1 MNILLTPARIG
12 SVEIA
17 NRIVMPP
24 MTTRT
29 ADEDGYVT
37 DDTVAYYLA
46 RARGGV
52 GLITVEMASPE
63 KVGRHR
69 RREVGIYDDRFLP
82 GLTRLVAEIHRAG
95 AKASIQLGHGGGH
108 TRIDICGETPI
119 APSAIPHPVYET
131 TFETIVPEE
140 MSKARI
146 DATIAA
152 HAAAAARARNAG
164 FDCVE
169 IHAAHGY
176 LISQFHAPFEN
187 RRSDAYG
194 GSLEN
199 RARFGLEVLRAVKA
213 AVPGMPVVYRLSV
226 EDFFAGGLTFGEG
239 RRIALWAAQAGAD
252 ALHVTAGHY
261 RSLPSAQIV
270 LPPMTMPDAT
280 FLDFAAEVKRAV
292 RVPVIAVGRL
302 GDPAT
307 ATAAVADGKADFV
320 ALGRTLIAD
329 PQWVEKLR
337 RGEPIRRCLA
347 CNTCINE
354 MRGGARIGCVV
365 NGAAGR
371 ETIFAEPHPP
381 RGERIAV
388 IGAGPAGLTYASLVA
403 EGNTVT
409 VFEKEPRAG
418 GAFRYAGKAPLFQ
431 EVAAS
436 EQSFERYIADLVA
449 ACIRKGVDIPLRDR
463 RHHPPGRARAVRPA
477 GDRDR
482 RRLPLRPRSDRDR
495 DARSGRRALAR
506 RVPPAI
512 RAAVSRLV
520 LLPRPPRNGRALQAI
535 GEARPNRH
543 GHRRRRSRRQEQAG
557 DRRRVRGRAA
567 RSRAGIGSRLGW
579 RRFSWPACAL
589 PWPSIL
595 AATVVILLRLGRST
609 LAVIAVGLAVA
620 AAHRPEDFRAD
631 RRDFG
636 ALALVVDDFARSRF
650 HFAEQPGVAGD
661 ALDAAAGLADPDRG
675 RAGRRE

>member
-12 SVEIA
+12 TVEIR

-29 ADEDGYVT
+29 ADEEGYVT
-37 DDTVAYYLA
+37 DDTLAYYLA

-52 GLITVEMASPE
+52 GLITIEMASPE
-63 KVGRHR
+63 KAGRHR

-82 GLTRLVAEIHRAG
+82 GLTRLVGEIHRAG
-95 AKASIQLGHGGGH
+95 AKAAIQLGHGGGH

-131 TFETIVPEE
+131 TFETIVPQE
-140 MSKARI
+140 MTKARI

-152 HAAAAARARNAG
+152 HAAAAVRARTAG

-187 RRSDAYG
+187 RRSDIYG

-226 EDFFAGGLTFGEG
+226 EDFFPGGLPFDEG
-239 RRIALWAAQAGAD
+239 RQIAVWAAQAGAD

-261 RSLPSAQIV
+261 RSLPSAQVV
-270 LPPMTMPDAT
+270 LPPMTFPDAT
-280 FLDFAAEVKRAV
+280 FLDFAASVKRAV
-292 RVPVIAVGRL
+292 RVPIIAVGRL

-307 ATAAVADGKADFV
+307 ATAAVASGKTDFI

-329 PQWVEKLR
+329 PQWVEKLSR
-337 RGEPIRRCLA
+337 DEPIRRCLA

-371 ETIFAEPHPP
+371 ETMFADPHPP

-403 EGNTVT
+403 DGNQVT
-409 VFEKEPRAG
+409 VFEKDARAG

-431 EVAAS
+431 EVAAN
-436 EQSFERYIADLVA
+436 EHSFERYVADLVA
-449 ACIRKGVDIPLRDR
+449 ACLRKGVEFRFESDATDR
-463 RHHPPGRARAVRPA
+463 PELLAPFDRLVIATGAAYRFGLGPIATGMLDNGAARWPG
-477 GDRDR
+477 
-482 RRLPLRPRSDRDR
+482 
-495 DARSGRRALAR
+495 
-506 RVPPAI
+506 
-512 RAAVSRLV
+512 VSRLFSA
-520 LLPRPPRNGRALQAI
+520 PRVRDWFYYRARRGTAERFKRLAKPGQRVTVIGDAVRAGKSKQAI
-535 GEARPNRH
+535 AGAFEA
-543 GHRRRRSRRQEQAG
+543 
-557 DRRRVRGRAA
+557 
-567 RSRAGIGSRLGW
+567 
-579 RRFSWPACAL
+579 AL
-589 PWPSIL
+589 LS
-595 AATVVILLRLGRST
+595 
-609 LAVIAVGLAVA
+609 
-620 AAHRPEDFRAD
+620 
-631 RRDFG
+631 
-636 ALALVVDDFARSRF
+636 
-650 HFAEQPGVAGD
+650 
-661 ALDAAAGLADPDRG
+661 
-675 RAGRRE
+675 

>member
-12 SVEIA
+12 SVEIR

-29 ADEDGYVT
+29 ADEEGYVT
-37 DDTVAYYLA
+37 DDTLAYYLA

-52 GLITVEMASPE
+52 GLITIEMASPE
-63 KVGRHR
+63 KAGRHR

-82 GLTRLVAEIHRAG
+82 GLTRLVGEIHRAG
-95 AKASIQLGHGGGH
+95 AKAAIQLGHGGGH

-131 TFETIVPEE
+131 TFETIVPQE
-140 MSKARI
+140 MTKARI

-152 HAAAAARARNAG
+152 HAAAAVRARTAG

-187 RRSDAYG
+187 RRSDIYG

-226 EDFFAGGLTFGEG
+226 EDFFPGGLPFDEG
-239 RRIALWAAQAGAD
+239 RQIAVWAAQAGAD

-261 RSLPSAQIV
+261 RSLPSAQVV
-270 LPPMTMPDAT
+270 LPPMTFPDAT
-280 FLDFAAEVKRAV
+280 FLDFAANVKRAV
-292 RVPVIAVGRL
+292 HVPVIAVGRL

-307 ATAAVADGKADFV
+307 ATAAVASGKTDFI

-329 PQWVEKLR
+329 PQWVEKLSR
-337 RGEPIRRCLA
+337 DEPIRRCLA

-371 ETIFAEPHPP
+371 ETMFADPHPP

-403 EGNTVT
+403 DGNQVT
-409 VFEKEPRAG
+409 VFEKDAHAG

-431 EVAAS
+431 EVAAN
-436 EQSFERYIADLVA
+436 EHSFERYVADLVA
-449 ACIRKGVDIPLRDR
+449 ACLRKGVEFRFESDATDR
-463 RHHPPGRARAVRPA
+463 PELLAPFDRLVIATGAAYRFGLGPIATGMLDNGAARWPG
-477 GDRDR
+477 
-482 RRLPLRPRSDRDR
+482 
-495 DARSGRRALAR
+495 
-506 RVPPAI
+506 
-512 RAAVSRLV
+512 VSRLFSA
-520 LLPRPPRNGRALQAI
+520 PRVRDWFYYRARRGTAERFKRLAKPGQRVTVIGDAVRAGKSKQAI
-535 GEARPNRH
+535 AGAFEA
-543 GHRRRRSRRQEQAG
+543 
-557 DRRRVRGRAA
+557 
-567 RSRAGIGSRLGW
+567 
-579 RRFSWPACAL
+579 AL
-589 PWPSIL
+589 LS
-595 AATVVILLRLGRST
+595 
-609 LAVIAVGLAVA
+609 
-620 AAHRPEDFRAD
+620 
-631 RRDFG
+631 
-636 ALALVVDDFARSRF
+636 
-650 HFAEQPGVAGD
+650 
-661 ALDAAAGLADPDRG
+661 
-675 RAGRRE
+675 

>member
-1 MNILLTPARIG
+1 MSILLTPARIG
-12 SVEIA
+12 SLLIP

-29 ADEDGYVT
+29 ADEEGYVT
-37 DDTVAYYLA
+37 EDTLAYYLA

-82 GLTRLVAEIHRAG
+82 GLTRLVDEIHRAG

-108 TRIDICGETPI
+108 TRSDICGETPI

-131 TFETIVPEE
+131 TLETIIPEE
-140 MSKARI
+140 MTKARI
-146 DATIAA
+146 DETVTA
-152 HAAAAARARNAG
+152 HAAAAVRARKAG

-213 AVPGMPVVYRLSV
+213 AVPGMPVIYRLSV
-226 EDFFAGGLTFGEG
+226 EDFFPGGLPFSEG
-239 RRIALWAAQAGAD
+239 RQIAVWAAQAGAD

-261 RSLPSAQIV
+261 RSFPSAQVV
-270 LPPMTMPDAT
+270 LPPMSFPDAT
-280 FLDFAAEVKRAV
+280 FLDFAAAVKNLI

-302 GDPAT
+302 GDPAI
-307 ATAAVADGKADFV
+307 ATEAVAAGKADFI
-320 ALGRTLIAD
+320 ALGRALIAE

-337 RGEPIRRCLA
+337 RAEPIRRCLA

-354 MRGGARIGCVV
+354 MRRGARIGCVV
-365 NGAAGR
+365 NAAAGR
-371 ETIFAEPHPP
+371 ERFFADRRAP

-403 EGNTVT
+403 EGNEVT
-409 VFEKEPRAG
+409 VFERDPRAG

-436 EQSFERYIADLVA
+436 EPSFERYISDLVA
-449 ACIRKGVDIPLRDR
+449 ACACKGVTFRFRCDVAAEPHVLAPFDRLVIATGARYRFGLGPIATKMLDSGLGRWPLVSSCLSAAKFRNWFYYT
-463 RHHPPGRARAVRPA
+463 
-477 GDRDR
+477 
-482 RRLPLRPRSDRDR
+482 
-495 DARSGRRALAR
+495 GRRGTAGRFRQLAR
-506 RVPPAI
+506 LGQTV
-512 RAAVSRLV
+512 V
-520 LLPRPPRNGRALQAI
+520 AI
-535 GEARPNRH
+535 GDAVTAGKSKEAIA
-543 GHRRRRSRRQEQAG
+543 SAFE
-557 DRRRVRGRAA
+557 AA
-567 RSRAGIGSRLGW
+567 
-579 RRFSWPACAL
+579 FL
-589 PWPSIL
+589 P
-595 AATVVILLRLGRST
+595 
-609 LAVIAVGLAVA
+609 
-620 AAHRPEDFRAD
+620 
-631 RRDFG
+631 
-636 ALALVVDDFARSRF
+636 
-650 HFAEQPGVAGD
+650 
-661 ALDAAAGLADPDRG
+661 
-675 RAGRRE
+675 

>member
-12 SVEIA
+12 SVEIR

-29 ADEDGYVT
+29 ADEEGYVT
-37 DDTVAYYLA
+37 DDTLAYYLA

-52 GLITVEMASPE
+52 GLITIEMASPE
-63 KVGRHR
+63 KAGRHR
-69 RREVGIYDDRFLP
+69 RREVGIYDARYLP
-82 GLTRLVAEIHRAG
+82 GLTRLVGEIHRAG

-131 TFETIVPEE
+131 TFETIVPQE
-140 MSKARI
+140 MTKARI

-152 HAAAAARARNAG
+152 HAAAAVRALTAG

-169 IHAAHGY
+169 VHAAHGY

-187 RRSDAYG
+187 RRSDMYG

-213 AVPGMPVVYRLSV
+213 AVLGMPVIYRLSV
-226 EDFFAGGLTFGEG
+226 EDFFPGGLPFDEG
-239 RRIALWAAQAGAD
+239 RQIAVWSAQAGAD

-261 RSLPSAQIV
+261 RSLPSAQVV
-270 LPPMTMPDAT
+270 LPPMTFPDAT
-280 FLDFAAEVKRAV
+280 FLDFAASVKRAV
-292 RVPVIAVGRL
+292 QVPVIAVGRL

-307 ATAAVADGKADFV
+307 ATAAVASGKTDFI

-329 PQWVEKLR
+329 PQWVEKLSR
-337 RGEPIRRCLA
+337 DEPIRRCLA

-371 ETIFAEPHPP
+371 ETMFADPHPP

-403 EGNTVT
+403 DGNQVT
-409 VFEKEPRAG
+409 VFEKDARAG

-436 EQSFERYIADLVA
+436 EHSFERYVADLVA
-449 ACIRKGVDIPLRDR
+449 ACVRKGVEFRFESDATDR
-463 RHHPPGRARAVRPA
+463 PELLAPFDRLVIATGAAYRFGLGPIATGMLDTGAARWPG
-477 GDRDR
+477 
-482 RRLPLRPRSDRDR
+482 
-495 DARSGRRALAR
+495 
-506 RVPPAI
+506 
-512 RAAVSRLV
+512 VSRLFSA
-520 LLPRPPRNGRALQAI
+520 PRVRDWFYYRARRGTAERLKRLAKPGQSVTVIGDAVRAGKSKQAI
-535 GEARPNRH
+535 AGAFEA
-543 GHRRRRSRRQEQAG
+543 
-557 DRRRVRGRAA
+557 
-567 RSRAGIGSRLGW
+567 
-579 RRFSWPACAL
+579 AL
-589 PWPSIL
+589 LS
-595 AATVVILLRLGRST
+595 
-609 LAVIAVGLAVA
+609 
-620 AAHRPEDFRAD
+620 
-631 RRDFG
+631 
-636 ALALVVDDFARSRF
+636 
-650 HFAEQPGVAGD
+650 
-661 ALDAAAGLADPDRG
+661 
-675 RAGRRE
+675 

>member
-12 SVEIA
+12 SVEIR

-29 ADEDGYVT
+29 ADEEGYVT
-37 DDTVAYYLA
+37 DDTLAYYLA

-52 GLITVEMASPE
+52 GLITIEMASPE
-63 KVGRHR
+63 KAGRHR

-82 GLTRLVAEIHRAG
+82 GLTRLVGEIHRAG

-131 TFETIVPEE
+131 TFETIVPQE
-140 MSKARI
+140 MTKARI

-152 HAAAAARARNAG
+152 HAAAAVRARAAG

-187 RRSDAYG
+187 RRSDMYG

-226 EDFFAGGLTFGEG
+226 EDFFPGGLPFDEG
-239 RRIALWAAQAGAD
+239 RQIAVWAAQAGAD

-261 RSLPSAQIV
+261 RSLPSAQVV
-270 LPPMTMPDAT
+270 LPPMTFPDAT
-280 FLDFAAEVKRAV
+280 FLDFAASVKRTV

-307 ATAAVADGKADFV
+307 ATAAVASGKTDFI

-329 PQWVEKLR
+329 PQWVEKLSR
-337 RGEPIRRCLA
+337 DEPIRRCLA

-371 ETIFAEPHPP
+371 ETMFADPHPP

-403 EGNTVT
+403 DGNQVT
-409 VFEKEPRAG
+409 VFEKDARAG

-436 EQSFERYIADLVA
+436 EHSFERYVADLVA
-449 ACIRKGVDIPLRDR
+449 ACVRKGVEFRFESDATDR
-463 RHHPPGRARAVRPA
+463 PELLAPFDRLVIATGAAYRFGLGPIATGMLDKGAARWPG
-477 GDRDR
+477 
-482 RRLPLRPRSDRDR
+482 
-495 DARSGRRALAR
+495 
-506 RVPPAI
+506 
-512 RAAVSRLV
+512 VSRLFST
-520 LLPRPPRNGRALQAI
+520 PRVRDWFYYRARFGTAERFKRLAKPRQSVTVIGDAVRAGKSKQAI
-535 GEARPNRH
+535 AGAFEA
-543 GHRRRRSRRQEQAG
+543 
-557 DRRRVRGRAA
+557 
-567 RSRAGIGSRLGW
+567 
-579 RRFSWPACAL
+579 AL
-589 PWPSIL
+589 LS
-595 AATVVILLRLGRST
+595 
-609 LAVIAVGLAVA
+609 
-620 AAHRPEDFRAD
+620 
-631 RRDFG
+631 
-636 ALALVVDDFARSRF
+636 
-650 HFAEQPGVAGD
+650 
-661 ALDAAAGLADPDRG
+661 
-675 RAGRRE
+675 